1 MRKVSRMTL
10 DRLGDWRRTHY
21 STQISPALDGEEV
34 TLFGWV
40 EDIRDLGNL
49 VFLTLRD
56 REGVVQVTIVKKNS
70 PAGVVERVAS
80 VGKQYAIGVQGEVKA
95 REEAPRRAEIIPREV
110 KILADVVYP
119 LPLDPTGRVPAE
131 IDVRL
136 DARVMDLRRTT
147 SRAIFKVRHE
157 ILRATREFLIAEGF
171 VEVQTPRLIGSA
183 TEGGAALFS
192 LDYFGQ
198 KAYLA
203 QSPQLYKEQLTTVFE
218 KVFEIGPF
226 FRAEESRTR
235 RHISEFTSLDI
246 ECAFMDQRG
255 VVEILE
261 RLVHEIYKSVTSRC
275 KGELDTLKISLEPP
289 PLPFQRFTYNQVI
302 EALSKEGVEVKWG
315 EDIPTAA
322 EKKLGELYSG
332 FYFITDWP
340 SATKPFY
347 ISPREDDPKYS
358 DSFDF
363 MCGSLELASGGTR
376 VHEYSVL
383 LTRLKEQGLDPE
395 NFKDHLAVFRMGCA
409 PHAGWAVG
417 LDRLLMLMSG
427 AENIRECV
435 FYPRDRDRLR
445 P

>member
-1 MRKVSRMTL
+1 MTL

-21 STQISPALDGEEV
+21 STDISPDLDGQEV
-34 TLFGWV
+34 TVFGWV

-49 VFLTLRD
+49 TFLTLRD
-56 REGVVQVTIVKKNS
+56 REGVVQVTILKKDAS
-70 PAGVVERVAS
+70 TSVVEGLAS
-80 VGKQYAIGVQGEVKA
+80 IGKQYVVGVRGKVKA
-95 REEAPRRAEIIPREV
+95 QKEAPRGVEIIPTDMRV
-110 KILADVVYP
+110 LADVVYP
-119 LPLDPTGRVPAE
+119 LPLDPTGRVPAD

-171 VEVQTPRLIGSA
+171 VEIQTPRLIGSA
-183 TEGGAALFS
+183 TEGGSALFS
-192 LDYFGQ
+192 LDYFGT

-246 ECAFMDQRG
+246 ECAFMTQRG
-255 VVEILE
+255 VIEILE
-261 RLVHEIYKSVTSRC
+261 RLVHEVYKSVAARC
-275 KGELDTLKISLEPP
+275 PRELETLNVRLEVP
-289 PLPFQRFTYNQVI
+289 PLPFKRLTYDEVI
-302 EALSKEGVEVKWG
+302 GRLSKEGVEVKWG
-315 EDIPTAA
+315 EDIPTTA
-322 EKKLGELYSG
+322 EKKLGELYPG
-332 FYFITDWP
+332 FYFVTDWP
-340 SATKPFY
+340 SAIKPFY
-347 ISPREDDPKYS
+347 IAPMEDDPKYS
-358 DSFDF
+358 DSFDL
-363 MCGSLELASGGTR
+363 MHGALELASGGTR

-383 LTRLKEQGLDPE
+383 VARLKEQELDPE
-395 NFKDHLAVFRMGCA
+395 SFKDHLSVFRMGFA

-417 LDRLLMLMSG
+417 LDRLVMLMTG
-427 AENIRECV
+427 AENIRECI

>member
-1 MRKVSRMTL
+1 MAL
-10 DRLGDWRRTHY
+10 DRLGDWKRTHY
-21 STQISPALDGEEV
+21 SSQVTADMDGQEV
-34 TLFGWV
+34 TLFGWI

-49 VFLTLRD
+49 AFLTLRD
-56 REGVVQVTIVKKNS
+56 REGVVQVTIAKKNS
-70 PAGVVERVAS
+70 PASVVEKLAS
-80 VGKQYAIGVQGEVKA
+80 VGKQYAVGVRGRVKA
-95 REEAPRRAEIIPREV
+95 QKEAPQGVELIPTEIKV
-110 KILADVVYP
+110 LAGVVYP
-119 LPLDPTGRVPAE
+119 LPLDPTGRVPAD

-136 DARVMDLRRTT
+136 NARVMDLRRAT
-147 SRAIFKVRHE
+147 SRAIFKIRHE
-157 ILRATREFLIAEGF
+157 IIRATREFLIAEGF
-171 VEVQTPRLIGSA
+171 TEIQTPRLIGSA

-218 KVFEIGPF
+218 RVFEIGPF

-246 ECAFMDQRG
+246 ECAFMTQKG
-255 VVEILE
+255 VTEILE
-261 RLVHEIYKSVTSRC
+261 RLVHETYKSLVSQC
-275 KGELDTLKISLEPP
+275 SNELEILRVHLEIP
-289 PLPFQRFTYNQVI
+289 PLPFRRLTYDEVI
-302 EALSKEGVEVKWG
+302 GALSKEGVEVKWG

-322 EKKLGELYSG
+322 EKKLGELYTG

-340 SATKPFY
+340 SASKPFY
-347 ISPREDDPKYS
+347 IAPREDNPKYS
-358 DSFDF
+358 DSFDL
-363 MCGSLELASGGTR
+363 MHGALEIASGGTR

-383 LTRLKEQGLDPE
+383 QARLREQGLNPE
-395 NFKDHLAVFRMGCA
+395 GFEDHLAVFRMGFA

-417 LDRLLMLMSG
+417 LDRLLMLVTG
-427 AENIRECV
+427 AENIRECI

>member
-1 MRKVSRMTL
+1 MAL
-10 DRLGDWRRTHY
+10 DRLGDWKRTHY
-21 STQISPALDGEEV
+21 SSQVTAEMDGQEV
-34 TLFGWV
+34 TLFGWI

-49 VFLTLRD
+49 AFLTLRD
-56 REGVVQVTIVKKNS
+56 REGVVQVTIAKKNS
-70 PAGVVERVAS
+70 RASIVEKLGS
-80 VGKQYAIGVQGEVKA
+80 VGKQYAVGVRGRVKA
-95 REEAPRRAEIIPREV
+95 QKEAPQGVEIIPTEI

-119 LPLDPTGRVPAE
+119 LPLDPTGRVPAD

-136 DARVMDLRRTT
+136 NARVMDLRRAA
-147 SRAIFKVRHE
+147 SRAIFKIRHE
-157 ILRATREFLIAEGF
+157 IIRSTREFLIAEGF
-171 VEVQTPRLIGSA
+171 TEIQTPRLIGSA

-246 ECAFMDQRG
+246 ECAFMTQKG
-255 VVEILE
+255 VTEILE
-261 RLVHEIYKSVTSRC
+261 RLVHEVYKLLVGRC
-275 KGELDTLKISLEPP
+275 SKELETLKVTLEVPS
-289 PLPFQRFTYNQVI
+289 LPFKRLTYDEVI
-302 EALSKEGVEVKWG
+302 GALSKEGVEVKWG

-322 EKKLGELYSG
+322 EKKLGELYTG

-340 SATKPFY
+340 TATKPFY
-347 ISPREDDPKYS
+347 IAPREDDPKYS
-358 DSFDF
+358 DSFDL
-363 MCGSLELASGGTR
+363 MYGSLELASGGTR

-383 LTRLKEQGLDPE
+383 LARLREQGLDPE
-395 NFKDHLAVFRMGCA
+395 GFRDHLVVFQMGCA

-417 LDRLLMLMSG
+417 LDRFLMLVTG
-427 AENIRECV
+427 AENIRECI

>member
-1 MRKVSRMTL
+1 VTL
-10 DRLGDWRRTHY
+10 DRLGDWRRTHF
-21 STQISPALDGEEV
+21 SSQVSADLDGQEV

-49 VFLTLRD
+49 AFLTLRD
-56 REGVVQVTIVKKNS
+56 REGVVQITVVKKNS
-70 PAGVVERVAS
+70 PANVVERFMS
-80 VGKQYAIGVQGEVKA
+80 VGKQYAIGVRGRVKA
-95 REEAPRRAEIIPREV
+95 QKEAPRGVEVIPTDM

-119 LPLDPTGRVPAE
+119 LPLDPTGRVPAD

-136 DARVMDLRRTT
+136 DARVMDLRRST
-147 SRAIFKVRHE
+147 SRAIFTIRHE

-171 VEVQTPRLIGSA
+171 TEIQTPRLIGSA
-183 TEGGAALFS
+183 TEGGSALFS
-192 LDYFGQ
+192 FDYFGQ

-246 ECAFMDQRG
+246 ECAFMDQKG
-255 VVEILE
+255 VLEILE
-261 RLVHEIYKSVTSRC
+261 RLVHEVYKSLVDRC
-275 KGELDTLKISLEPP
+275 QKELEVLGVSINVP
-289 PLPFQRFTYNQVI
+289 PLPFRRLTYDEVI
-302 EALSKEGVEVKWG
+302 RRLASEDVEVKWG

-332 FYFITDWP
+332 YYFVTDWP
-340 SATKPFY
+340 STIKPFY
-347 ISPREDDPKYS
+347 IAPREDDPKYS
-358 DSFDF
+358 DSFD
-363 MCGSLELASGGTR
+363 MMYGSLELASGGTR

-383 LTRLKEQGLDPE
+383 LRRLKEQGLDPE
-395 NFKDHLAVFRMGCA
+395 GFKDHLAVFRMGLA

-417 LDRLLMLMSG
+417 VDRLVMLVTG
-427 AENIRECV
+427 AENIRECI

>member
-1 MRKVSRMTL
+1 MTL

-21 STQISPALDGEEV
+21 STQISPDLDGREV
-34 TLFGWV
+34 MLFGWV
-40 EDIRDLGNL
+40 EDIRDLGSL
-49 VFLTLRD
+49 TFLTLRD
-56 REGVVQVTIVKKNS
+56 REGAVQITIAKKQS
-70 PAGVVERVAS
+70 PAAVVEKLAS
-80 VGKQYAIGVQGEVKA
+80 VGKQYAIGVRGRVKA
-95 REEAPRRAEIIPREV
+95 RKEAPRGVEV
-110 KILADVVYP
+110 VPTDMRVLADVVYP
-119 LPLDPTGRVPAE
+119 LPLDPTGRVPAD

-136 DARVMDLRRTT
+136 DARVMDLRRGA
-147 SRAIFKVRHE
+147 SRAIFRMRHE
-157 ILRATREFLIAEGF
+157 ILRATRDFLIEEGF
-171 VEVQTPRLIGSA
+171 VEIQTPRLIGSA
-183 TEGGAALFS
+183 TEGGSALFS

-203 QSPQLYKEQLTTVFE
+203 QSPQLYKEQLTSVFE

-246 ECAFMDQRG
+246 ECAFLDQRG

-261 RLVHEIYKSVTSRC
+261 RLIHAIYASVVSRC
-275 KGELDTLKISLEPP
+275 SNELQTLNMELEVPTL
-289 PLPFQRFTYNQVI
+289 PLPRLTYDQVVDR
-302 EALSKEGVEVKWG
+302 LSKERVEIKWG

-332 FYFITDWP
+332 FYFLTDWP
-340 SATKPFY
+340 SAAKPFY
-347 ISPREDDPKYS
+347 IAPREDDPKYS
-358 DSFDF
+358 DSFDL
-363 MCGSLELASGGTR
+363 MYGELELASGGTR

-383 LTRLKEQGLDPE
+383 LRRLKEQGLDPDS
-395 NFKDHLAVFRMGCA
+395 FKDHLAVFREGLA

-417 LDRLLMLMSG
+417 VDRLLMLMTG
-427 AENIRECV
+427 AENIRECI

>member
-1 MRKVSRMTL
+1 MTL

-21 STQISPALDGEEV
+21 SGQVSPDLDGQEITV
-34 TLFGWV
+34 FGWV
-40 EDIRDLGNL
+40 EDIRDLGSL
-49 VFLTLRD
+49 TFLTLRD
-56 REGVVQVTIVKKNS
+56 REGVVQVTVVKKNS
-70 PAGVVERVAS
+70 PAVVVERLAS
-80 VGKQYAIGVQGEVKA
+80 VGKQYAIGVRGRVKA
-95 REEAPRRAEIIPREV
+95 QREAPRGVEVIPTDM

-119 LPLDPTGRVPAE
+119 LPLDPTGRVPAD

-157 ILRATREFLIAEGF
+157 ILRATREFLVAEGF
-171 VEVQTPRLIGSA
+171 TEIQTPRFIGSA

-246 ECAFMDQRG
+246 ECAFMDQKG
-255 VVEILE
+255 VLEILE
-261 RLVHEIYKSVTSRC
+261 RLMHDVYTSLADRC
-275 KGELDTLKISLEPP
+275 QTELDVLDVRLEVP
-289 PLPFQRFTYNQVI
+289 PLPFRRLTYDQVI
-302 EALSKEGVEVKWG
+302 ERLSKEGVEVKWG

-332 FYFITDWP
+332 FYFVTDWP
-340 SATKPFY
+340 SAIKPFY
-347 ISPREDDPKYS
+347 IAPREDDPKYS
-358 DSFDF
+358 DSFD
-363 MCGSLELASGGTR
+363 MMYGSLELASGGTR

-383 LTRLKEQGLDPE
+383 VRRLKEQGLDPKG
-395 NFKDHLAVFRMGCA
+395 FKDHLAVFRTGLA

-417 LDRLLMLMSG
+417 VDRLLMLVTG
-427 AENIRECV
+427 AENIRECI

>member
-1 MRKVSRMTL
+1 MTL

-21 STQISPALDGEEV
+21 SGQLTPEQDGQEV

-49 VFLTLRD
+49 TFLTLRD
-56 REGVVQVTIVKKNS
+56 REGIVQITIFKKNAS
-70 PAGVVERVAS
+70 PNVLDRLAS
-80 VGKQYAIGVQGEVKA
+80 IGKQYAVGVRGKVKA
-95 REEAPRRAEIIPREV
+95 RKEAPRGVEV
-110 KILADVVYP
+110 APTDMKILGDVVYP
-119 LPLDPTGRVPAE
+119 LPLDPTGRVPAD

-136 DARVMDLRRTT
+136 DARVMDLRRSA
-147 SRAIFKVRHE
+147 SRAIFKIRHE
-157 ILRATREFLIAEGF
+157 ILRAAREFLISDDFTEI
-171 VEVQTPRLIGSA
+171 QTPRLIGSA

-203 QSPQLYKEQLTTVFE
+203 QSPQLYKEQLTSVFE

-226 FRAEESRTR
+226 FRAEQSRTR

-246 ECAFMDQRG
+246 ECAFMNQKG
-255 VVEILE
+255 VLEILE
-261 RLVHEIYKSVTSRC
+261 RLVHEVYTSIAGRC
-275 KGELDTLKISLEPP
+275 SRELETLNVRLEVPT
-289 PLPFQRFTYNQVI
+289 LPFRRLTYDEI
-302 EALSKEGVEVKWG
+302 IGALSMEGVEIKWG

-322 EKKLGELYSG
+322 EKKLGELYPG
-332 FYFITDWP
+332 YYFLTDWP

-347 ISPREDDPKYS
+347 ISPREDDSKYS
-358 DSFDF
+358 DSFDM
-363 MCGSLELASGGTR
+363 MCGALELASGGTR

-383 LTRLKEQGLDPE
+383 LRRLGEQGLDPE
-395 NFKDHLAVFRMGCA
+395 GFKDHLAVFRMGLA
-409 PHAGWAVG
+409 PHAGWAIG
-417 LDRLLMLMSG
+417 LDRLVMLMTG
-427 AENIRECV
+427 ADNIRECI

>member
-1 MRKVSRMTL
+1 MTL
-10 DRLGDWRRTHY
+10 DRLGDWKRTHY
-21 STQISPALDGEEV
+21 SSQVSPDLDGQKV
-34 TLFGWV
+34 TLFGWI

-49 VFLTLRD
+49 AFLTLRD
-56 REGVVQVTIVKKNS
+56 REGVIQVTIVKKNS
-70 PAGVVERVAS
+70 PANVAARLTS
-80 VGKQYAIGVQGEVKA
+80 VGKQYAVGVQGKVKA
-95 REEAPRRAEIIPREV
+95 REEAPRGVEVIPTEM

-119 LPLDPTGRVPAE
+119 LPLDPTGRVPADL
-131 IDVRL
+131 DVRL
-136 DARVMDLRRTT
+136 DARVMDLRRST

-157 ILRATREFLIAEGF
+157 ILRAAREFLIAEGF
-171 VEVQTPRLIGSA
+171 VEIQTPRFIGSA

-246 ECAFMDQRG
+246 ECAFTTQQG
-255 VVEILE
+255 VTEILE
-261 RLVHEIYKSVTSRC
+261 RLIHEIYKSVVRNC
-275 KGELDTLKISLEPP
+275 AGELETLRVSLRVP
-289 PLPFQRFTYNQVI
+289 PLPFRRLTYDQVI
-302 EALSKEGVEVKWG
+302 ETLSKEGVEVKWG

-347 ISPREDDPKYS
+347 IAPREDDPKYS
-358 DSFDF
+358 DSFDL
-363 MCGSLELASGGTR
+363 MCGDLELASGGTR

-383 LTRLKEQGLDPE
+383 ARRLKEQGLDPE
-395 NFKDHLAVFRMGCA
+395 GFKDHLAVFQMGFA

-417 LDRLLMLMSG
+417 VDRLLMLMTG
-427 AENIRECV
+427 TENIRECI